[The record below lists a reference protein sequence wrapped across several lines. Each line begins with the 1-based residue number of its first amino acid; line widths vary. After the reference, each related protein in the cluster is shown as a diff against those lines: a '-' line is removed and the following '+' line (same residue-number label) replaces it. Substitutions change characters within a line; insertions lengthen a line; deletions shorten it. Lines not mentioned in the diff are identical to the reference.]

1 MHHKSPFVAIDFET
15 ADYGPDSACALALVR
30 VEGSRIVR
38 RSYFLIRP
46 PRRTFFFSYLH
57 GITWEMVAGEPSF
70 GELWPEMQPLLADVE
85 FLAAHNAPF
94 DRGVLH
100 TCCAAQGIESPRLPF
115 LCTVKLARQT
125 WKLFPTKLPN
135 VCEFLG
141 IPLDHHNAASDAEAC
156 ARIVIA
162 ARKGYKGCFVGAD
175 LRVGPAV
182 RRTRRSTPTAA
193 RAERGCRSG

>member
-15 ADYGPDSACALALVR
+15 ADYGPDSACAVALVR

-57 GITWEMVAGEPSF
+57 GITWEMVAGEPTF
-70 GELWPEMQPLLADVE
+70 GELWPEIKPLLADVQ
-85 FLAAHNAPF
+85 FLSAHNAPF

-100 TCCAAQGIESPRLPF
+100 TCCAAHGLEPPRLPF

-135 VCEFLG
+135 VCDYLG

-162 ARKGYKGCFVGAD
+162 AREKC
-175 LRVGPAV
+175 
-182 RRTRRSTPTAA
+182 
-193 RAERGCRSG
+193 